1 MSTDSPALQP
11 PERRRLER
19 YFLHHGL
26 PHLAAGYDPRTD
38 TLTRMRSPL
47 VVLLLVGLA
56 FVLRPDWPWTLRI
69 PALLAGIGVAAGI
82 FVLVNFLRHRPLL
95 DRPQR
100 VGFPEVAVL
109 VLAPPVAAAALG
121 EGGRFVLGLAI
132 GTLGIALFLYALMS
146 FGVLSLFLHQ
156 WRRAGDG
163 IAASGAVAIRAMPP
177 VLAVLLF
184 LSLSRESWQAFG
196 DLEGW
201 RYGGVVIA
209 FTLLVLLILV
219 VGLSQERSQL
229 LTPQPGDDLSES
241 ARRTPAA
248 ALVER
253 HVSPVTPALGRL
265 ERLNVGLALLL
276 TLFTRVVAVA
286 IAVGAF
292 FLIFGLLVV
301 DRELSLR
308 WVGGDPN
315 LLVAATIAGREVVLT
330 EAHFRV
336 AGILGA
342 FGALYFAAVA
352 LGDPRHREKFLD
364 DELDRL
370 SGVMAA
376 WAYYRGALA
385 ELHPAGRAPQTA
397 GER

>member
-1 MSTDSPALQP
+1 MSTDPSSLRPG
-11 PERRRLER
+11 ERRRLER

-26 PHLAAGYDPRTD
+26 PHLTAGYDPRTD
-38 TLTRMRSPL
+38 TLTRMRAPL
-47 VVLLLVGLA
+47 VLLLLVGLV
-56 FVLRPDWPWTLRI
+56 FVLRPDWPWALRV
-69 PALLAGIGVAAGI
+69 PAVLAGIAVAVGI
-82 FVLVNFLRHRPLL
+82 FVLVNFLRSRPLL

-109 VLAPPVAAAALG
+109 VLAPPVAAATLG
-121 EGGRFVLGLAI
+121 GGGRFVLGLAI
-132 GTLGIALFLYALMS
+132 ATSGIALFLYALMS

-156 WRRAGDG
+156 WRRARDG
-163 IAASGAVAIRAMPP
+163 LAASGSVAIRAMPP

-184 LSLSRESWQAFG
+184 LSLSQETWQAFG

-209 FTLLVLLILV
+209 FGLLVVLILV
-219 VGLSQERSQL
+219 VGLSRERSQL
-229 LTPQPGDDLSES
+229 LTPRPDDVLSER
-241 ARRTPAA
+241 ALRTPAA
-248 ALVER
+248 ALVNR
-253 HVSPVTPALGRL
+253 HVAPSAPPLGRL

-286 IAVGAF
+286 VAVGAF
-292 FLIFGLLVV
+292 FLIFGFLVV

-308 WVGGDPN
+308 WVSDDPN
-315 LLVAATIAGREVVLT
+315 LLTAATIAGREVVLT

-376 WAYYRGALA
+376 WAFYRGALA
-385 ELHPAGRAPQTA
+385 GTRRSGPSPQTA
-397 GER
+397 GES